1 MVMHHG
7 AHRCRSS
14 VAAAAAAA
22 AAAAVAV
29 ALALAAATGSATLS
43 SSDVLCSALYS
54 TKVQLCEQIRC
65 KPELHRTIVVLVYT
79 ILQHEQTSQSEQSA
93 AIPV

>member
-1 MVMHHG
+1 MVMHLG

-14 VAAAAAAA
+14 LAAAAA

-29 ALALAAATGSATLS
+29 AVALALAAALHAAAACCAVHYS
-43 SSDVLCSALYS
+43 VLYKL
-54 TKVQLCEQIRC
+54 QLCEQTCC

-79 ILQHEQTSQSEQSA
+79 ILKHEQTSQSGQSA
-93 AIPV
+93 ATSV